1 MKEFILQHICRTHFL
16 YITYR
21 KRFFSM
27 SASGNSVLD
36 DSESGKK
43 TSSVLKLFGF
53 PVAGSDDVPVTVP
66 CHADHRKRLFECQ
79 YCHRG
84 FSNSQALGGHQ
95 NAHKRERQRFKQAE
109 FLNDHH
115 RRSVVAFPVIVG
127 HAGGSDQPLFRSITT
142 GSHSR
147 SVLEQPLQPP
157 MAGSADL
164 ASRKAPLIEEVCVRD
179 DHVDLRL
186 RLAPASK

>member
-1 MKEFILQHICRTHFL
+1 
-16 YITYR
+16 
-21 KRFFSM
+21 M

-36 DSESGKK
+36 DSESGQK

-53 PVAGSDDVPVTVP
+53 PVAGTVDHVPVTVP
-66 CHADHRKRLFECQ
+66 CDADRKRLFECQ

-95 NAHKRERQRFKQAE
+95 NAHKRERQWFKQAE

-115 RRSVVAFPVIVG
+115 RRSVVALPVIVLG
-127 HAGGSDQPLFRSITT
+127 HAGGSEPLFRSSTT
-142 GSHSR
+142 GSPSR
-147 SVLEQPLQPP
+147 TVLEQPLQSPT
-157 MAGSADL
+157 AGSADL
-164 ASRKAPLIEEVCVRD
+164 PSRKAQLIEEVSGRD
-179 DHVDLRL
+179 DVDLRL